1 MRSLADRCSSGR
13 FQMKKS
19 TTWLFLVY
27 LAVVAVFLISDLAM
41 VNMMGGMDTYN
52 AMHVFLAGLVVLIS
66 FSLIYQLT
74 STHRRAES
82 LMRQA
87 RDELEGRVV
96 ERTADLEQANRDL
109 QQEIAERQQAER
121 ERELLLEQV
130 EQARQ
135 RAETAANELQVT
147 NNMLRAIIETLP
159 AGMVIVDS
167 EGRVVLA
174 NPQARAIL
182 GQELSG
188 TYDCKE
194 NVFFRVDGLRML
206 PEDMPLFRA
215 IHSGVITSGLEV
227 RVSRPNGSWG
237 YLLLA
242 ASPVYDR
249 TGHVTHAV
257 KILQD
262 ITGRKILEEAL
273 RVSEERYR
281 VQFDSFPEPLTV
293 WSREGVLLMENLV
306 SARNLGGQG
315 PVVSPQD
322 FIGKTIFEIFGEAAA
337 GYLERMQRVIDSGVT
352 EMQEDVVELPA
363 GVHYFWSS
371 MQRVQMPGGQSAVQV
386 VSYDITERKQAE
398 QALRFSEEK
407 FATVF
412 QFSPDAICIVR
423 KADSIVLDVNTAF
436 TSLFGYKRGEI
447 AGKLWTEMGR
457 ILGLERQ
464 DDLVSRF
471 RSNGRL
477 TDYELDLEVPQGG
490 GVTVLLSVTM
500 ITVGGEACALV
511 IAHDITGRKRA
522 EQELQR
528 MQAELAQGIKE
539 RAALEERQRLAREL
553 HDSISQTLYGISL
566 GAHTALSMMDT
577 DREKVLQ
584 ALDYVIAQARDGLI
598 EMRAL
603 IAELRP
609 ETLEV
614 EGLVSALS
622 RHAAAIQARYEIGVE
637 MCLCPEPQAP
647 LRVKEAVYRIAQ
659 EAMHNAARHAG
670 STSLA
675 VSLECDLQ
683 RVELWV
689 KDDGVGFDTSA
700 DYPGHL
706 GLSSMRERAHSLGG
720 VLEIDSQP
728 EHGTR
733 VRAVFPL

>member
-1 MRSLADRCSSGR
+1 MR
-13 FQMKKS
+13 KS
-19 TTWLFLVY
+19 TTG
-27 LAVVAVFLISDLAM
+27 LAVIYLLILAVFLITDLSM
-41 VNMMGGMDTYN
+41 VSMMEGMGAYN
-52 AMHVFLAGLVVLIS
+52 FTHLFLAVLVVLIS
-66 FSLIYQLT
+66 FLFVYQLT
-74 STHRRAES
+74 RTSRQTEG

-87 RDELEGRVV
+87 QGELEGRVA
-96 ERTADLEQANRDL
+96 ERTADLERANQVL

-135 RAETAANELQVT
+135 RAEIAANELQVT

-182 GQELSG
+182 GRELSG
-188 TYDCKE
+188 TYEYKE
-194 NVFFRVDGLRML
+194 NVFYRMDGLRML
-206 PEDMPLFRA
+206 PEEMPLFRA
-215 IHSGVITSGLEV
+215 IRSGEITSGLEV
-227 RVSRPNGSWG
+227 RVSRPDGSWG
-237 YLLLA
+237 FLLLA
-242 ASPVYDR
+242 ASPVCDEAGR
-249 TGHVTHAV
+249 ITHAV
-257 KILQD
+257 KVLQD

-306 SARNLGGQG
+306 SARNLGEQG
-315 PVVSPQD
+315 PAVSPPAVSPPD

-363 GVHYFWSS
+363 GRHYFWSS

-436 TSLFGYKRGEI
+436 TRLFGYKRGEI
-447 AGKLWTEMGR
+447 AGRLWTELGR
-457 ILGLERQ
+457 ILGLDRQ

-471 RSNGRL
+471 RSNRQL
-477 TDYELDLEVPQGG
+477 TDYEMELEVPQA
-490 GVTVLLSVTM
+490 GVVMVLLSVTM

-522 EQELQR
+522 EQALLR
-528 MQAELAQGIKE
+528 VQAELAQGIKE

-577 DREKVLQ
+577 DREKVFQ

-614 EGLVSALS
+614 EGLVSALT
-622 RHAAAIQARYEIGVE
+622 RHAAALQARYEIGVE

-647 LRVKEAVYRIAQ
+647 LRVKEAIYRIVQ

-675 VSLECDLQ
+675 VSLDCDPQ

-689 KDDGVGFDTSA
+689 KDDGVGFDTTA

-706 GLSSMRERAHSLGG
+706 GLSSMRERARSLGG

-728 EHGTR
+728 GRGTW
-733 VRAVFPL
+733 VRAVIPL